1 VMGYSDSWVCLNMLL
16 LAITAQ
22 ISQVFSVVYTFLD
35 FLQKV

>member
-1 VMGYSDSWVCLNMLL
+1 VMGCSDSWVFLNMLL
-16 LAITAQ
+16 PTITAQ